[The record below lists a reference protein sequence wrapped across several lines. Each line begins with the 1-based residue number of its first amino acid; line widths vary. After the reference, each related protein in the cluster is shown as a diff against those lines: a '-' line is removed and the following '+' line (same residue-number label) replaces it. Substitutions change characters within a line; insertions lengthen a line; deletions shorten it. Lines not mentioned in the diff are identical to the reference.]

1 MKGSYSLIIKA
12 PKKAEIGALGLKKF
26 EEKYVVYN
34 GSAFGPGGLKRV
46 FRHFSSD
53 KKIHW
58 HIDYLL
64 REGFLE
70 AALIF
75 PGKDL
80 ECKLSQKMD
89 KPVDG
94 FGSSDCSCNSHLF
107 QFASFE
113 SAFQMISGEVSEM
126 KVIDCD
132 RYQQYKDSK
141 GQYSEEDVLSKLPD
155 AQTYKKGGDFGP

>member
-12 PKKAEIGALGLKKF
+12 PEKVEVGALGLKNF
-26 EEKYVVYN
+26 ESDYVVYN

-64 REGFLE
+64 QKGELE

-75 PGKDL
+75 PDRDL
-80 ECKLSQKMD
+80 ECELSDKMD
-89 KPVDG
+89 RPVQG
-94 FGSSDCSCNSHLF
+94 FGSSDCNCNSHLF
-107 QFASFE
+107 EFESFE
-113 SAFQMISGEVSEM
+113 SAFRKISGVVSDM
-126 KVIDCD
+126 KIMDRD
-132 RYQQYKDSK
+132 RYNKYKKGEAQDSK
-141 GQYSEEDVLSKLPD
+141 DKVLRDLPD
-155 AQTYKKGGDFGP
+155 AEAYQESRGL

>member
-12 PKKAEIGALGLKKF
+12 PEEVEVGALGLKKF
-26 EEKYVVYN
+26 ESDYVVYN

-64 REGFLE
+64 QKGKLE

-75 PGKDL
+75 PDRDL
-80 ECKLSQKMD
+80 ECELSSEID
-89 KPVDG
+89 SPVQG
-94 FGSSDCSCNSHLF
+94 FGSSDCGCGSHLF
-107 QFASFE
+107 EFESFE
-113 SAFQMISGEVSEM
+113 SAFGMISGVVSDM
-126 KVIDCD
+126 KVMDRD
-132 RYQQYKDSK
+132 RYNKYKNGEAQDSK
-141 GQYSEEDVLSKLPD
+141 NEVLRNLPD
-155 AQTYKKGGDFGP
+155 AEAYQ

>member
-12 PKKAEIGALGLKKF
+12 AENEVEIGALGLKEF
-26 EEKYVVYN
+26 DSEYLVYN

-64 REGFLE
+64 QKGELE

-75 PGKDL
+75 PDRDL
-80 ECKLSQKMD
+80 ECDLSSEFSR
-89 KPVDG
+89 PVDG

-107 QFASFE
+107 EFDSLKQVFR
-113 SAFQMISGEVSEM
+113 QISDLVSEV
-126 KVIDCD
+126 KVMDSD
-132 RYQQYKDSK
+132 RYKDYKKGENDESK
-141 GQYSEEDVLSKLPD
+141 EDVLSNLPG
-155 AQTYKKGGDFGP
+155 AEAYQ